1 MGMDVTPPTRPP
13 GSRRR
18 GAIAVGRHVMWEA
31 ASDRISLTAA
41 GCAFYATL
49 ALFPGIFLL
58 VLVYGMA
65 FDSATVEPQLE
76 VLRELVPEETY
87 DLIAGRLHELVSSPR
102 PAMNWGAIVS
112 GAVAI
117 WSASAGTRAML
128 GALNMAHDVLETRRF
143 LHYHSLAIGIT
154 MAATVA
160 ATLAIASLVALPGV
174 AALLGLPAP
183 QAWAL
188 RGVSMGTLLLFVFV
202 GLIVVYRLGP
212 SGAHP
217 GILWTLPGAIV
228 ATLIWAAASTGFTLY
243 VSNFAT
249 YDLMYGPLGAVVVL
263 LMWFWV
269 SVYVVLLGAELNVAL
284 MAQHA
289 STQG

>member
-1 MGMDVTPPTRPP
+1 MDVMPPVRRR
-13 GSRRR
+13 SRRR
-18 GAIAVGRHVMWEA
+18 GAFAIARRVMREA

-49 ALFPGIFLL
+49 ALFPAIFLL
-58 VLVYGMA
+58 VLIYGMA
-65 FDSATVEPQLE
+65 FDRATVEPQLE
-76 VLRELVPEETY
+76 ILRELVPYETY
-87 DLIAGRLHELVSSPR
+87 DLIAARLHDLIEQPR
-102 PAMNWGAIVS
+102 PAMSWGAIVS

-128 GALNMAHDVLETRRF
+128 GALNMAHDVAETRGF
-143 LHYHSLAIGIT
+143 LHYHLLAIGIT
-154 MAATVA
+154 LSATVA
-160 ATLAIASLVALPGV
+160 ATLAIASLVAVPGV
-174 AALLGLPAP
+174 AALLGLPSP

-188 RGVSMGTLLLFVFV
+188 RGLSMGTVLAFVFL

-212 SGAHP
+212 SGEHP
-217 GILWTLPGAIV
+217 GLLWTLPGAVV
-228 ATLIWAAASTGFTLY
+228 ATLIWALASFGFTLY

-284 MAQHA
+284 QAQHA
-289 STQG
+289 STEA

>member
-1 MGMDVTPPTRPP
+1 MPPFRPP

-18 GAIAVGRHVMWEA
+18 GAIAIGRRVMQAA

-41 GCAFYATL
+41 GCAFYAML

-58 VLVYGMA
+58 VLMYGLA

-76 VLRELVPEETY
+76 ILRELVPPETY
-87 DLIAGRLHELVSSPR
+87 DLIADRLHALVAQPR

-112 GAVAI
+112 GGVAI

-128 GALNMAHDVLETRRF
+128 GALNMAHAVLETRRF

-154 MAATVA
+154 MAATLA

-188 RGVSMGTLLLFVFV
+188 RGMSMSTVLLFVFA

-212 SGAHP
+212 SGQHP
-217 GILWTLPGAIV
+217 GLIWTLPGAVV
-228 ATLIWAAASTGFTLY
+228 ATLIWAAASFGFTLY

-249 YDLMYGPLGAVVVL
+249 YDLMYGPLGAVVAL

-284 MAQHA
+284 MEQHA
-289 STQG
+289 STQV

>member
-1 MGMDVTPPTRPP
+1 MR
-13 GSRRR
+13 
-18 GAIAVGRHVMWEA
+18 AA
-31 ASDRISLTAA
+31 ASDRISITAA
-41 GCAFYATL
+41 GCAFYAML

-58 VLVYGMA
+58 VLIYGMA

-76 VLRELVPEETY
+76 VLRELVPYETY
-87 DLIAGRLHELVSSPR
+87 ALIADRLHALVEQPR
-102 PAMNWGAIVS
+102 PAMSWGAIAS
-112 GAVAI
+112 GAIAI

-128 GALNMAHDVLETRRF
+128 GALNMAHAVAETRGF

-154 MAATVA
+154 LAVTVA

-183 QAWAL
+183 QAWTL
-188 RGVSMGTLLLFVFV
+188 RGMSMSTLLAFVFL

-212 SGAHP
+212 SGEHP
-217 GILWTLPGAIV
+217 GLLWTLPGAVV
-228 ATLIWAAASTGFTLY
+228 ATLIWAAASFGFTLY

-284 MAQHA
+284 MEQHA
-289 STQG
+289 STPG